1 MKKGRKNFNKLFKQ
15 RKSAG
20 KELGIFDLEKDKAN
34 GKMKPMGTAHDSGPF
49 QDGAGKSNIFEEAPK
64 QNAPKV
70 LQSFLPTVKS
80 QFKFGSSAFPQF
92 APPKSTS
99 FNFPKPSFQ
108 STPIQPKPIPTNR
121 FSIGNIYYFNHV
133 LIEINLNVYD

>member
-92 APPKSTS
+92 VPPKSTS

-108 STPIQPKPIPTNR
+108 STPIQPKPIPTSR